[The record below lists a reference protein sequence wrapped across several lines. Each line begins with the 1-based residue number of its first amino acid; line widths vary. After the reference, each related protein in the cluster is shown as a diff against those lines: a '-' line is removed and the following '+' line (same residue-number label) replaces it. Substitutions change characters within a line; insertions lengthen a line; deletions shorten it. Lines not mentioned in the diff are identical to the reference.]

1 MATYASNELIP
12 SSEFAKKFGTYLM
25 QIREQ
30 QVEKF
35 AVLKNNKIEAVLL
48 SKDDYEAMSS
58 AIKDLEAKLLLNA
71 IQEGIDDIKQQ
82 KTQPIDTL
90 WNEL

>member
-1 MATYASNELIP
+1 
-12 SSEFAKKFGTYLM
+12 M

-58 AIKDLEAKLLLNA
+58 TIKNLEAKLLLNA
-71 IQEGIDDIKQQ
+71 IQEGIDDIKQE